1 MEINK
6 VLSYLGGY
14 FNATE
19 FELDIPKIAD
29 VSELSEDEVTE
40 KLNELQAQNVIQI
53 NDNTVSLIDIKPSSN
68 ASFNDMYKPVETM
81 NWDRGMKLK
90 LDK

>member
-1 MEINK
+1 MKISK

-14 FNATE
+14 FNNTK

-29 VSELSEDEVTE
+29 VSESSEEEVE
-40 KLNELQAQNVIQI
+40 NELHKLSLNGDISISNNQI
-53 NDNTVSLIDIKPSSN
+53 TLISIVPKTN
-68 ASFNDMYKPVETM
+68 KKFNDLYSPIETVA
-81 NWDRGMKLK
+81 WDKNTILK

>member
-29 VSELSEDEVTE
+29 VSELSEDVRY
-40 KLNELQAQNVIQI
+40 
-53 NDNTVSLIDIKPSSN
+53 PG
-68 ASFNDMYKPVETM
+68 
-81 NWDRGMKLK
+81 R
-90 LDK
+90 